1 MGPPLAFARHPPQH
15 PPLPL
20 LVGPKVRRRRPKWFW
35 AVLELWGSHPDVP
48 LLPSGGLRPLPE
60 AVPLVE
66 EVPHHHPARAVRPGL
81 LPRTPTAHI
90 YVRLPSGRIL
100 DVCRHRGP
108 VLHPQDST
116 WSGSSV
122 KVAGPKYSDY
132 RDTVLSLVADVSRL
146 KFHGV
151 IPGAPVGINR
161 NLEQQPLIN
170 KQCSEQMK
178 NQSKTEKVLVTPL

>member
-1 MGPPLAFARHPPQH
+1 
-15 PPLPL
+15 
-20 LVGPKVRRRRPKWFW
+20 
-35 AVLELWGSHPDVP
+35 
-48 LLPSGGLRPLPE
+48 LLPFGFLEGLTLFSTAYETQMRKKE
-60 AVPLVE
+60 AETKKIEALN
-66 EVPHHHPARAVRPGL
+66 
-81 LPRTPTAHI
+81 
-90 YVRLPSGRIL
+90 
-100 DVCRHRGP
+100 
-108 VLHPQDST
+108 PQDST